1 MLRTPRLVL
10 RRLTG
15 DDLPAYAALVR
26 RRGSDALHWGQSSSV
41 RCGARLIGRVGL
53 WVWDRTDWTSG
64 HTRHGLG
71 ERAEVE
77 LGWALMRSAWG
88 YGFATEAAA
97 AMREHA
103 FRQLRLT
110 RLISLIHPRTI
121 DPSASPID
129 SARSMSKTSTPLAG
143 GQPIFSSMSR
153 PSSRAWSSDTYERWR
168 IEVASASASC
178 VLPSAATTVICA
190 ALPPWARS

>member
-1 MLRTPRLVL
+1 M
-10 RRLTG
+10 
-15 DDLPAYAALVR
+15 
-26 RRGSDALHWGQSSSV
+26 

-77 LGWALMRSAWG
+77 LGWALTRSAWG

-110 RLISLIHPRTI
+110 RLISLVHPENDRSLRLAHRLGAIHEQDI
-121 DPSASPID
+121 DTARWGPAHLFVHVAPI
-129 SARSMSKTSTPLAG
+129 
-143 GQPIFSSMSR
+143 
-153 PSSRAWSSDTYERWR
+153 
-168 IEVASASASC
+168 VASM
-178 VLPSAATTVICA
+178 VK
-190 ALPPWARS
+190 